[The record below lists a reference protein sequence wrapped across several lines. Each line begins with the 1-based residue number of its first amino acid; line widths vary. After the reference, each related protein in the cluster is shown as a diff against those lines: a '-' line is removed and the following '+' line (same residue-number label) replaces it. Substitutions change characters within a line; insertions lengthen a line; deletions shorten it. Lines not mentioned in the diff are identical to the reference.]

1 LLSYSSKTQL
11 KYPRTLYLKVEQAS
25 TLHQFE
31 KIVYKPIPVRELLLE
46 MKNLSE
52 LMIDLAYSA
61 ALYNDKDLAEDVL
74 ALESRVDSL
83 SYLLD
88 MEIMIAARDA
98 KDAEGLIGVSI
109 VAASTDKISDAAA
122 DIAAIVTRNI
132 GIHPIIGEI
141 FKKVEERLMKV
152 TVKPNSEIIKQMIGE
167 LNLAARMGVDIIAIR
182 RNNDWILNPKKT
194 ETVFQG
200 DILITRGAPSG
211 IEEFKDLAE
220 GKLATLDTEKRA
232 KFEEIVSRFVE
243 LKDTSELMIDLAY
256 SSLMLNSKELAEEVE
271 RLEERMDQL
280 HTDFE
285 LLALTSDF
293 KKEEASGFLGLIR
306 LGVATEKIADAAADM
321 AEVVLRGI
329 EPHPILKLTIKEA
342 EETVTQAC
350 VTADSPLVGKSLK
363 EARVHEETGMWVLV
377 IKRNDNCVRPRGDS
391 KIASGD
397 VLVASGYA
405 EGADALKNLA
415 SPTQTCNVE

>member
-1 LLSYSSKTQL
+1 MPK
-11 KYPRTLYLKVEQAS
+11 
-25 TLHQFE
+25 FE
-31 KIVYKPIPVRELLLE
+31 KIEYKPIPVRELLLE

-74 ALESRVDSL
+74 ALESQVDTL
-83 SYLLD
+83 AYLLN
-88 MEIMIAARDA
+88 MELMVASRNP
-98 KDAEGLIGVSI
+98 KDAEAMVGISI
-109 VAASTDKISDAAA
+109 VASSTNKISDAAA

-132 GIHPIIGEI
+132 GIHPIVGEI
-141 FKKVEERLMKV
+141 FEKVEERLMKV
-152 TVKPNSEIIKQMIGE
+152 TVMANSAIAKKRIDE
-167 LNLAARMGVDIIAIR
+167 LDLAAKMGVDIIAIR
-182 RNNDWILNPKKT
+182 RNNDWILDPKGT
-194 ETVFQG
+194 ERVFQG
-200 DILITRGAPSG
+200 DILITRGTSLG

-220 GKLATLDTEKRA
+220 GQLAKLDVAERA

-243 LKDTSELMIDLAY
+243 LKDTSELMLDLAY
-256 SSLMLNSKELAEEVE
+256 SSILLNSKELAEEVE
-271 RLEERMDQL
+271 RLEERMDQM

-306 LGVATEKIADAAADM
+306 LGVATEKIADAAADI

-342 EETVTQAC
+342 EETVAQAC
-350 VTADSPLVGKSLK
+350 VTEDSPLVNKTLK

-377 IKRNDNCVRPRGDS
+377 IKRGEGCLRPRADS
-391 KIASGD
+391 KIQAGD

-405 EGADALKNLA
+405 EGADDLKKLA
-415 SPTQTCNVE
+415 SPAQVCSVE